1 MNGPNDY
8 LSDPVWQ
15 ALYAPVDRFFKEI
28 DKELP
33 LNSVINS
40 ALDVVAPVDPSSG
53 TRPSLLD
60 QLTSSS
66 LTAAERSDI
75 VKTLVKLPVS
85 ERYAVSDK
93 TLASMLPSRYNITQ
107 SDYQGVRDF
116 YASQIFS
123 DPAFKDAVVDEAAK
137 K

>member
-1 MNGPNDY
+1 MINTVDYTADPNWA
-8 LSDPVWQ
+8 S
-15 ALYAPVDRFFKEI
+15 LYAPVERFFKEI

-40 ALDVVAPVDPSSG
+40 ALDVVAPVDPSTG

-60 QLTSSS
+60 QLNSSA

-107 SDYQGVRDF
+107 ADYQGVRDF
-116 YASQIFS
+116 YASQIFT
-123 DPAFKDAVVDEAAK
+123 DPAFKDAVVDEVTK
-137 K
+137 P

>member
-1 MNGPNDY
+1 MIGSNDY
-8 LSDPVWQ
+8 LSDPAWL
-15 ALYAPVDRFFKEI
+15 ALYASVDRLFSEI
-28 DKELP
+28 DKVP

-40 ALDVVAPVDPSSG
+40 ALEVVAPVDPSTG

-60 QLTSSS
+60 QLNSSA

-85 ERYAVSDK
+85 DRYAVSDK

-107 SDYQGVRDF
+107 ADYQGVRDF

-123 DPAFKDAVVDEAAK
+123 DPAFKDAVVDEVTK
-137 K
+137 P

>member
-1 MNGPNDY
+1 MNFSNDY
-8 LSDPVWQ
+8 LSDPAWQ
-15 ALYAPVDRFFKEI
+15 ALYAPVDRLFSEI
-28 DKELP
+28 DKVP

-40 ALDVVAPVDPSSG
+40 ALDVVAPVDPSTG

-60 QLTSSS
+60 QLNSSA

-85 ERYAVSDK
+85 DRYAVSDK

-107 SDYQGVRDF
+107 ADYQGVRDF

-123 DPAFKDAVVDEAAK
+123 DPAFKDAVVDEVTK
-137 K
+137 P